1 MGKCG
6 KKRFRKIKAIATIVL
21 ILGVV
26 IYLFMAYET
35 AKSISIVEKK
45 ITGVY
50 PVNLNNYE
58 VKFSLTLKNP
68 KNFDIEI
75 DYISYKIYVEN
86 EFVGKGIKPTF
97 FIKSGTHN
105 YEFSATFNIK
115 NTSKA
120 TQQLIIKGEENVK
133 IKGDIMIPAK
143 FLGLFTWKHIKIPY
157 EINKKI

>member
-1 MGKCG
+1 MWKE
-6 KKRFRKIKAIATIVL
+6 RFRKIKIIATIIL
-21 ILGVV
+21 ILGVAV
-26 IYLFMAYET
+26 YLIIAYQT

-50 PVNLNNYE
+50 PLSLDNYE
-58 VKFSLTLKNP
+58 VRFSLTLKNP

-75 DYISYKIYVEN
+75 DYISYNIYVEN
-86 EFVGKGIKPTF
+86 EFVGKGVKSSF
-97 FIKSGTHN
+97 FIENGIHE
-105 YEFSATFNIK
+105 YDFSAIFSIK

-120 TQQLIIKGEENVK
+120 TQQLIMKNDANVK
-133 IKGDIMIPAK
+133 IKGEILIPAK